1 MVGVAE
7 LRAPAFELPCE
18 FARVYAAS
26 VTNEGSGDFAD
37 ATFREFAN
45 GQKVFA
51 RYTLKKVLGRGGM
64 GIVWLARDEELE
76 RDVALKFF
84 PEMVIRDRAILT
96 DLKREAKRCLELTH
110 PHIVRIYD
118 FVQDDRSGC
127 IAMEYVDGDNLAS
140 MRCEKAQNVFEPAEL
155 SAWTRQMCEALEYA
169 HHRARIIHRDLKPA
183 NLMVNQRGELKI
195 SDFGIARSLSDSM
208 SRLTMEQGR
217 SGTLVYMSPQQLA
230 GERGSHLDDIYSLG
244 ATLYDLL
251 TGKPPFYSG
260 NIDRQIQ
267 ERVAPSMTE
276 RRKEFNLEPAFVPP
290 IWEQT
295 VAACLAKDPA
305 KRPQSTAEIANRLQL
320 SLPTTRTISRSRTR
334 PFKSIAIAAGLVA
347 ICLMIALAGWY
358 FTKSQSKSAA
368 AVSKTPSTSGATI
381 SEKSI
386 AVLPL
391 ENLSEDKENAFFAD
405 GIQDDIL
412 TSLAKISDLKVI
424 SRASVMQYRGSAV
437 TRNLRDIAQALGVAN
452 ILEGTVRRVGNRALI
467 NVQLIDPHDGRQIWA
482 ERYDRTI
489 ADSIGLQGELATE
502 IAAALKAKLAPEEKA
517 RLATKPT
524 TNPEAYLFYLRAL
537 ERSRTAASKE
547 DAFAIDDLYA
557 KAIELDPAFALA
569 IARRSAWNSVM
580 YTVGNRPQNKAAA
593 LALAAQALQLS
604 PDLPEAHVALGLCFY
619 RFEKNYSAALREL
632 STAAAGVLEPDIL
645 EYTAEIYCRQGR
657 WREGLAT
664 YDRVQEIDPRHA
676 HDGAA
681 STRASLR
688 DWPGAVAGYKRLL
701 TIEPNNVSITLDL
714 AHVII
719 DAGADLSAAR
729 KLLAAIPPGLH
740 GPPGQPSM
748 VDVSITQTRWDIE
761 MLARDYAAA
770 EKVLADYK
778 GDEFIDPLVGVKT
791 LNAGRLALARGDG
804 DSAKL
809 LFEKVKPI
817 FEKYARDHPDFERT
831 HARLGRLYAYLGRK
845 DDAIRESL
853 QAIELCPESKDAVDG
868 PAYAVSLAFVY
879 ARTGEADQAITLI
892 ERLLVTPNGIS
903 LTDLRLNGDWD
914 RLRSNPR
921 FQKIL
926 TGPEPKTVY

>member
-1 MVGVAE
+1 MPNE
-7 LRAPAFELPCE
+7 LSGEVPD
-18 FARVYAAS
+18 
-26 VTNEGSGDFAD
+26 VTL
-37 ATFREFAN
+37 REFGG
-45 GQKVFA
+45 GQKIFG
-51 RYTLKKVLGRGGM
+51 RYTLIKILGRGGM

-76 RDVALKFF
+76 REVALKFF

-96 DLKREAKRCLELTH
+96 DLKRETKRCLELTH

-127 IAMEYVDGDNLAS
+127 IAMEYVDGDNLAG
-140 MRCEKAQNVFEPAEL
+140 MRCDKTNNIFEPGEL
-155 SAWTRQMCEALEYA
+155 SAWTSQMCEALEYA
-169 HHRARIIHRDLKPA
+169 HNRARIIHRDLKPA

-195 SDFGIARSLSDSM
+195 SDFGIARSLGDSM

-244 ATLYDLL
+244 ATLYDLI

-260 NIDRQIQ
+260 NIDRQVH

-305 KRPQSTAEIANRLQL
+305 KRPQSTAEVAQRLQL
-320 SLPTTRTISRSRTR
+320 SLPQTHTVSPRANR
-334 PFKSIAIAAGLVA
+334 PLKKIAVAGGVAATFLV
-347 ICLMIALAGWY
+347 ALAGWY
-358 FTKSQSKSAA
+358 FTKSRVEPAA
-368 AVSKTPSTSGATI
+368 PAAKTTPAQGATV

-391 ENLSEDKENAFFAD
+391 ENLSEEKENAFFAD

-412 TSLAKISDLKVI
+412 TSLAKINDLKVI
-424 SRASVMQYRGSAV
+424 SRASVMQYRGVGV

-467 NVQLIDPHDGRQIWA
+467 NVQLIDPRNGRQIWA

-517 RLATKPT
+517 RLAAKPT

-537 ERSRTAASKE
+537 ERERTGASKE
-547 DAFAIDDLYA
+547 DAFAVDALYA
-557 KAIELDPAFALA
+557 KAIELDTAFALA
-569 IARRSAWNSVM
+569 IARRSMWNNVM
-580 YTVGNRPQNKAAA
+580 YTVGRRPENRATA

-604 PDLPEAHVALGLCFY
+604 PDLSEAHVALGLCFY
-619 RFEKNYSAALREL
+619 WIEKDYPAALREF
-632 STAAAGVLEPDIL
+632 STAAAAGALEPDVL
-645 EYTAEIYCRQGR
+645 GYTAEIYCRQGR

-664 YDRVQEIDPRHA
+664 YDRVQEVDPRHV
-676 HDGAA
+676 HDGGP

-688 DWPGAVAGYKRLL
+688 DWPAAVAGYERLL
-701 TIEPNNVSITLDL
+701 AMEPNNIFLTLDL
-714 AHVII
+714 ARLRLEP
-719 DAGADLSAAR
+719 AGDFAAAR
-729 KLLAAIPPGLH
+729 KLLAGIPPGLH
-740 GPPGQPSM
+740 GAPGQPSM
-748 VDVSITQTRWDIE
+748 VDVSITQTRWDIA

-778 GDEFIDPLVGVKT
+778 GDEFIEPLVGVKT
-791 LNAGRLALARGDG
+791 FDAARLALARGDA
-804 DSAKL
+804 DSAKS
-809 LFEKVKPI
+809 LFEKVRPI
-817 FEKYARDHPDFERT
+817 YETGVHDHPDFERS

-853 QAIELCPESKDAVDG
+853 RAVELCPESKDAVDG
-868 PAYAVSLAFVY
+868 PGYAATLALVY
-879 ARTGEADQAITLI
+879 ARTGEVDQAITLI

-903 LTDLRLNGDWD
+903 LTDLRLNLDWD
-914 RLRSNPR
+914 PLRTNPR

-926 TGPEPKTVY
+926 EGPEPKTVY

>member
-1 MVGVAE
+1 VVNERSGEVPE
-7 LRAPAFELPCE
+7 
-18 FARVYAAS
+18 
-26 VTNEGSGDFAD
+26 VTL
-37 ATFREFAN
+37 REFN
-45 GQKVFA
+45 GGQKLFG
-51 RYTLKKVLGRGGM
+51 RYTLVKVLGRGGM

-76 RDVALKFF
+76 REVALKFF

-96 DLKREAKRCLELTH
+96 DLKRETKRCLELTH

-118 FVQDDRSGC
+118 FVQDDSSGC

-140 MRCEKAQNVFEPAEL
+140 MRCDKAKSVFEPDEL
-155 SAWTRQMCEALEYA
+155 SAWTSQMCEALEYA

-183 NLMVNQRGELKI
+183 NLMVNKRGELKI
-195 SDFGIARSLSDSM
+195 SDFGIARSLGDSM

-244 ATLYDLL
+244 ATLYDLI

-276 RRKEFNLEPAFVPP
+276 RRREFNLEPALVPP

-305 KRPQSTAEIANRLQL
+305 KRPQSTAEVAERLQF
-320 SLPTTRTISRSRTR
+320 SLPQTRAVSPRASRTLKIV
-334 PFKSIAIAAGLVA
+334 PIAVGIAIV
-347 ICLMIALAGWY
+347 CLIALAGWY
-358 FTKSQSKSAA
+358 LTKSQVKSAA
-368 AVSKTPSTSGATI
+368 TVSKTPSAQVATV

-391 ENLSEDKENAFFAD
+391 ENLSEEKENAFFAD

-412 TSLAKISDLKVI
+412 TSLAKIADLKVI
-424 SRASVMQYRGSAV
+424 SRASVMQYRGTGAG
-437 TRNLRDIAQALGVAN
+437 RNLRDIAQALGVKN
-452 ILEGTVRRVGNRALI
+452 ILEGTVRRSGNRTLI
-467 NVQLIDPHDGRQIWA
+467 NVQLIDPSNGRQIWA

-517 RLATKPT
+517 RLAAKPT

-537 ERSRTAASKE
+537 ERARTAASKE

-569 IARRSAWNSVM
+569 IARRSMHNSLM
-580 YTVGNRPQNKAAA
+580 YTVGRRPQNRAAA

-604 PDLPEAHVALGLCFY
+604 PDLPEAHVALGLGFY
-619 RFEKNYSAALREL
+619 WIEKDYPAALREF
-632 STAAAGVLEPDIL
+632 STASAALSLEPDVL
-645 EYTAEIYCRQGR
+645 NYTAEIYCRQGR
-657 WREGLAT
+657 WREGLAA
-664 YDRVQEIDPRHA
+664 YDRLQEIDPRHA
-676 HDGAA
+676 HDGGPG
-681 STRASLR
+681 TRASLR
-688 DWPGAVAGYKRLL
+688 DWPAAIAGYERLL
-701 TIEPNNVSITLDL
+701 RIEPNNVSIILDL
-714 AHVII
+714 ARVTLEP
-719 DAGADLSAAR
+719 AGDFSAAR

-748 VDVSITQTRWDIE
+748 VDVSITQTRWEIE
-761 MLARDYAAA
+761 MLSRDYAAA

-778 GDEFIDPLVGVKT
+778 GDEFIEPLVGVKT
-791 LNAGRLALARGDG
+791 LNAGRLALARGDV
-804 DSAKL
+804 DSAKH

-817 FEKYARDHPDFERT
+817 FETYARDHPDFERT

-853 QAIELCPESKDAVDG
+853 RAVELCPESKDAVDG
-868 PAYAVSLAFVY
+868 PRYASSLASVY
-879 ARTGEADQAITLI
+879 ARTGEVDQAITLI
-892 ERLLVTPNGIS
+892 ERLLTTPNGIS
-903 LTDLRLNGDWD
+903 LTDLRLNWDWD
-914 RLRSNPR
+914 PLRTNPR

-926 TGPEPKTVY
+926 AGPEPKTVY